1 MQTFSPVKISLS
13 PLFSPLL
20 SHPIFFHNTGGESNR
35 WNDRE
40 RRKGG
45 NLCITRKRQTRQEK
59 EDGSNDNTRTDSRI
73 MFPVMCNIHSN
84 IYNIY
89 SSQFLERKKLLQI
102 KRNGNKRTKMG
113 RKDIYIYEISERI
126 NREENEK

>member
-1 MQTFSPVKISLS
+1 M
-13 PLFSPLL
+13 
-20 SHPIFFHNTGGESNR
+20 
-35 WNDRE
+35 E
-40 RRKGG
+40 RQGKEEEGG

-89 SSQFLERKKLLQI
+89 PSQFLERKKLFPT
-102 KRNGNKRTKMG
+102 NK
-113 RKDIYIYEISERI
+113 
-126 NREENEK
+126 EKWK